1 MFKETKIIRCSIILY
16 YLWLKYEWMSFK
28 YIIVILLLYSSISA
42 FSQKKFDFK
51 GEASANISYS
61 PKNDLDAFVGVRY
74 IPEASYTINISESK
88 LLDFAVSANIY
99 ASSLFHPF
107 SKSKETARIK
117 PYRAW
122 IRYTGEQFELRL
134 GLQKLNFGSAS
145 IIRPLQ
151 WFDDMDAR
159 DPLKFTTGVYGLM
172 GRYYFLNNANIWAW
186 ALYGNENARS
196 FEIIKNNKNIPEYGG
211 RVQLPV
217 PRGEI
222 AFTYHH
228 RTADS
233 RDISIM
239 ASYEKVS
246 EDRYALDGKWDVEI
260 GLWFEATYSHKSKNV
275 GLLTNKILLNIGIDY
290 TFPIGSGLN
299 VVAEHLFSDINERV
313 SSYFKNTSHVSVSTI
328 SYPIDFSDTIST
340 VTYYSW
346 ESKDFTLFLNYQHQF
361 ESSIAY
367 VMMYYNPENQ
377 LSYFNVNRFSG
388 LGIRFMLVFNH

>member
-1 MFKETKIIRCSIILY
+1 MR
-16 YLWLKYEWMSFK
+16 FK
-28 YIIVILLLYSSISA
+28 YIIVILLLCSSISA
-42 FSQKKFDFK
+42 FSQKKIDFK

-61 PKNDLDAFVGVRY
+61 PDNDLDAFIGVRY
-74 IPEASYTINISESK
+74 IPEASCTINISKST

-99 ASSLFHPF
+99 ASTLFHPF
-107 SKSKETARIK
+107 SKSREIARIK

-122 IRYTGEQFELRL
+122 ARYSGEQFELRL

-186 ALYGNENARS
+186 VLYGNENARG
-196 FEIIKNNKNIPEYGG
+196 FEIIKNNENIPEYGG
-211 RVQLPV
+211 RVQFPV

-222 AFTYHH
+222 ALTYHH
-228 RTADS
+228 RTADF
-233 RDISIM
+233 RDIPTM
-239 ASYEKVS
+239 ASYERIS
-246 EDRYALDGKWDVEI
+246 EDRYALDGKWDVEV
-260 GLWFEATYSHKSKNV
+260 GFWFEATYSHKSKNV
-275 GLLTNKILLNIGIDY
+275 GLLTNQTLLNIGIDY

-299 VVAEHLFSDINERV
+299 VVAEHLLSDMNERV
-313 SSYFKNTSHVSVSTI
+313 SSFFKNNSHMSASTV
-328 SYPIDFSDTIST
+328 SYPIDFFDTISA

-346 ESKDFTLFLNYQHQF
+346 ESKDFTFLLNYQHQF
-361 ESSIAY
+361 ENTTAY
-367 VMMYYNPENQ
+367 IMTYYNPDNQ
-377 LSYFNVNRFSG
+377 LASFNTNSFSG